1 MSKVAV
7 DGRGMQ
13 AIGRSTGRAWLA
25 IVLAALTPFVTTGC
39 SSSAPKSSGLDQATS
54 AYWRGDFKQ
63 ARTLAETAERQ
74 STGVKREEA
83 AYLAGLASARM
94 GDLDAAEA
102 KLREA
107 ADSSDRDLASRA
119 SVSLGSVARAQG
131 EDAKAAAAYRQAAVS
146 PDRSIRSRATTLA
159 GGGADLP
166 SSGPSASPS
175 SISSTSS
182 TSSGT
187 RFTIQ
192 AGAFGGESTARD
204 RARELAP
211 LARQAGLGAPQV
223 RPIRAGDGRALW
235 AVQIGEFPNRV
246 AAGSARDRLGH
257 PTWAIESVGGS

>member
-1 MSKVAV
+1 MSTGAV
-7 DGRGMQ
+7 DGRRTQ
-13 AIGRSTGRAWLA
+13 AVGRPTGRAWHA
-25 IVLAALTPFVTTGC
+25 VGLAALTAFSTTGC

-54 AYWRGDFKQ
+54 AYWRGDFER

-83 AYLAGLASARM
+83 AYLAGLASARL
-94 GDLDAAEA
+94 GDLDAAETNF
-102 KLREA
+102 REA
-107 ADSSDRDLASRA
+107 AGSSDRDLASRA

-131 EDAKAAAAYRQAAVS
+131 EDAEAAAAYRQAAGS
-146 PDRSIRSRATTLA
+146 PDPSIRRRASALS
-159 GGGADLP
+159 GGGGDVADTTRA
-166 SSGPSASPS
+166 STGTASA
-175 SISSTSS
+175 
-182 TSSGT
+182 

-204 RARELAP
+204 RARELTP

-257 PTWAIESVGGS
+257 PTWAIETLGGS